1 MAAGG
6 GGGGGGSG
14 RRCGGWRGMGWGLEG
29 GEYIWKCFDNTGRM
43 RSERSSV
50 HDTLKTNERRKSCI
64 EITK

>member
-1 MAAGG
+1 MWWLAGDG
-6 GGGGGGSG
+6 VGSG
-14 RRCGGWRGMGWGLEG
+14 G
-29 GEYIWKCFDNTGRM
+29 YIWKCFDNIGRM